1 MIDKEKVLEVLNK
14 VRFGLKREGGD
25 IDLVDIKEDVVYVK
39 LKGACGSC
47 PMSTITMKTWVE
59 ATLKKEI
66 PEIKSVQAV

>member
-1 MIDKEKVLEVLNK
+1 MIAKERVLEVLNK

-59 ATLKKEI
+59 TTLKKEI
-66 PEIKSVQAV
+66 PDIKSVQAV

>member
-1 MIDKEKVLEVLNK
+1 MIAKERVLEVLNK

-47 PMSTITMKTWVE
+47 PMSTITLKTWVE

>member
-1 MIDKEKVLEVLNK
+1 MIEKEKVLEVLNK

-25 IDLVDIKEDVVYVK
+25 IDLVDIKEDTIYVK